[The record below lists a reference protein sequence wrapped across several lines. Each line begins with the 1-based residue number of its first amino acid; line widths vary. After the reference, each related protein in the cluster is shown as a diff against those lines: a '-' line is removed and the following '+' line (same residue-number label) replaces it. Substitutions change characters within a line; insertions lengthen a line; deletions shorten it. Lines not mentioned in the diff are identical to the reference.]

1 MIESIE
7 NALQIIVLL
16 ICSGIALYRAIANHS
31 QTWVLAFLFFG
42 SWLLGDIYW
51 LVCLLFYGQTPQISI
66 VSDLSWY
73 GSYIFLYLLL
83 YHSSAPDKDSRKH
96 RLPWLGPVFA
106 AGMAVFFITQ
116 GELLSNLI
124 YASLMGLLLF
134 AALNRQINRKQ
145 YQNQQ
150 LLSGMI
156 LLFCLLEYGLW
167 TASCFWKTD
176 TLSNPYYWFDFLLTV
191 SFVFFLPEIKKA
203 VTE

>member
-191 SFVFFLPEIKKA
+191 SFVFFLPAIKKA

>member
-1 MIESIE
+1 MIESCE

-16 ICSGIALYRAIANHS
+16 ICAGVSLYRAAAHNS
-31 QTWVLAFLFFG
+31 QTWILAFLFFG
-42 SWLLGDIYW
+42 SWVLGDIYW
-51 LVCLLFYGQTPQISI
+51 LICLLFYGLTPQISI

-73 GSYIFLYLLL
+73 ASYIFLYLLL
-83 YHSSAPDKDSRKH
+83 YHSAAPDEDSIKH

-106 AGMAVFFITQ
+106 AGMAVFFMLR
-116 GELLSNLI
+116 GEILSNLI
-124 YASLMGLLLF
+124 YASLLGLLLF
-134 AALNRQINRKQ
+134 AALNRQIDRKR

-191 SFVFFLPEIKKA
+191 SFVFFLPAIKKA
-203 VTE
+203 VAE

>member
-1 MIESIE
+1 MIESVE

-134 AALNRQINRKQ
+134 AALSRKIDRKR

-191 SFVFFLPEIKKA
+191 SFVFFLPAIKKA

>member
-16 ICSGIALYRAIANHS
+16 ICSGIALYQAIANHS

-134 AALNRQINRKQ
+134 AALNRQIDRKR

-191 SFVFFLPEIKKA
+191 SFVFFLPAIKKA

>member
-134 AALNRQINRKQ
+134 AALSRKIDRKR

-191 SFVFFLPEIKKA
+191 SFVFFLPAIKKA

>member
-1 MIESIE
+1 MIESVE

-134 AALNRQINRKQ
+134 AALSRKIDRKR

-156 LLFCLLEYGLW
+156 LLFCLLEYGFW

-191 SFVFFLPEIKKA
+191 SFVFFLPAIKKT

>member
-134 AALNRQINRKQ
+134 AALNRQIDRKR

-191 SFVFFLPEIKKA
+191 SFVFFLPAIKKA

>member
-134 AALNRQINRKQ
+134 SAVRRMTATRRTCQIPHFSESGSRNSNRS
-145 YQNQQ
+145 
-150 LLSGMI
+150 LSPTAYSRNGSGTAGMTI
-156 LLFCLLEYGLW
+156 
-167 TASCFWKTD
+167 TM
-176 TLSNPYYWFDFLLTV
+176 P
-191 SFVFFLPEIKKA
+191 
-203 VTE
+203 

>member
-134 AALNRQINRKQ
+134 AALNRQIDWKR

-191 SFVFFLPEIKKA
+191 SFVFFLPAIKKA

>member
-134 AALNRQINRKQ
+134 AALSRKIDRKR

-150 LLSGMI
+150 FLSGMI

-191 SFVFFLPEIKKA
+191 SFVFFLPAIKKA

>member
-83 YHSSAPDKDSRKH
+83 YHSSAPDKDNRKH

-134 AALNRQINRKQ
+134 AALNRQIDRKR

-150 LLSGMI
+150 LLSSMI

-191 SFVFFLPEIKKA
+191 SFVFFLPAIKKA

>member
-176 TLSNPYYWFDFLLTV
+176 TLSNPYYWFDFLLTL
-191 SFVFFLPEIKKA
+191 SFVFFLPAIKKA

>member
-134 AALNRQINRKQ
+134 AALNRQINRKR

-150 LLSGMI
+150 FLSGMI

-191 SFVFFLPEIKKA
+191 SFVFFLPAIKKA